1 LQSLFLLNSSYFQGK
16 NAVSDSLEDKI
27 DRLEVL
33 YSEQDYLIQS
43 LNDMVA
49 QQDQEISELNLS
61 LDHIKNELRALKNDL
76 AHDIDQLSEV
86 PPHY

>member
-1 LQSLFLLNSSYFQGK
+1 M
-16 NAVSDSLEDKI
+16 SDSLEDKI

>member
-1 LQSLFLLNSSYFQGK
+1 MT
-16 NAVSDSLEDKI
+16 DSLEDKI

-43 LNDMVA
+43 LNEMVA
-49 QQDQEISELNLS
+49 QQDQEISQLNLS
-61 LDHIKNELRALKNDL
+61 PDHIKNELRALKNDL
-76 AHDIDQLSEV
+76 SHDIDVLSEV

>member
-1 LQSLFLLNSSYFQGK
+1 M
-16 NAVSDSLEDKI
+16 SDSLEDKI
-27 DRLEVL
+27 DRLELL

>member
-1 LQSLFLLNSSYFQGK
+1 MT
-16 NAVSDSLEDKI
+16 DSLEDKI

-49 QQDQEISELNLS
+49 QQDQEISELNMS
-61 LDHIKNELRALKNDL
+61 LDHIKNELRALKHDL
-76 AHDIDQLSEV
+76 SHDIEV
-86 PPHY
+86 LNEKPPHY